1 MRKFNTTALV
11 AAASLGLLP
20 VAAFAASHV
29 PDRAPTAEERAAIER
44 VLGSNG
50 FVSWDDIEFDDGRRW
65 EVDDARLAN
74 GEAYDLKL
82 APETLRITR
91 RTRDD

>member
-1 MRKFNTTALV
+1 MRKSITTILI
-11 AAASLGLLP
+11 AAAVGLVP
-20 VAAFAASHV
+20 AAAIAANV
-29 PDRAPTAEERAAIER
+29 PDRQPTAEERAAIER
-44 VLGSNG
+44 VLTANG
-50 FVSWDDIEFDDGRRW
+50 FVTWDDIEFDDGRRW

-74 GEAYDLKL
+74 GQAYDVKL

>member
-1 MRKFNTTALV
+1 MRKFSIAL
-11 AAASLGLLP
+11 AAAVTFGALP
-20 VAAFAASHV
+20 IAALAAANI
-29 PDRAPTAEERAAIER
+29 PDRSPTAEERTAIER
-44 VLGSNG
+44 VLQSNG
-50 FVSWDDIEFDDGRRW
+50 FVAWDDIEFDDGRRW